1 MGVGCWLDFAAAR
14 ALQAST
20 APALTPLLRPA
31 RAHTCRR
38 NGSGHTECIVTSNQA
53 AADQFLR
60 SVDSA
65 CVFHNAS
72 TRWVQWVL
80 WEHPAGF

>member
-1 MGVGCWLDFAAAR
+1 MPCA
-14 ALQAST
+14 
-20 APALTPLLRPA
+20 
-31 RAHTCRR
+31 TCPTHRR
-38 NGSGHTECIVTSNQA
+38 NGSGHTECIVTSSKQTA
-53 AADQFLR
+53 EQFMR